1 MHSFESYYNDDN
13 NSTSWEYW
21 DFDASEAWAA
31 DSYSEALSEPEHHED
46 DEPENLHYLEL
57 SLHPSLFSPDED
69 DYEKNNSGNCS
80 TSYMMFVSP
89 QDVQAGKLYHE
100 ARSSSYCEEAV
111 EAYKKSLNR
120 GKVTNV
126 NQSGTAKEMK
136 DRSKVSRPRP
146 RRGCR
151 AIRGFQNIYRRMTV
165 A

>member
-1 MHSFESYYNDDN
+1 MPSFDGYYNDDN

-21 DFDASEAWAA
+21 DFDVSEAWAA
-31 DSYSEALSEPEHHED
+31 DSNSEEVVESEHRED
-46 DEPENLHYLEL
+46 DEPEKLHYLEL
-57 SLHPSLFSPDED
+57 SLHPSLFASDED
-69 DYEKNNSGNCS
+69 SHESGNCS

-126 NQSGTAKEMK
+126 NHSGTTIEKK
-136 DRSKVSRPRP
+136 DQSKVSRPRP

-151 AIRGFQNIYRRMTV
+151 SIRSFQNIYRRMTV